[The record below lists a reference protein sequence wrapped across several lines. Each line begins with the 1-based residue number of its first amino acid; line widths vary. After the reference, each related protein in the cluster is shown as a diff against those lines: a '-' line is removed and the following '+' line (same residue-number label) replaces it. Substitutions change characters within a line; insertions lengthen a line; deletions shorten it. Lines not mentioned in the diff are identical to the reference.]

1 MDNCISHRRWPGEFA
16 RAMAR
21 VHTYVLAFVAAW
33 CTLMGQA
40 AWAQTTTTTT
50 LTVNLNP
57 VYVSQSV
64 TLTATVTGSSPT
76 GTVSFKDGATTL
88 ATVTLNTNGMASWSP
103 SFTNTGVH
111 NLTATY
117 NGNTSNATSTSAVL
131 DLTVNPKLDSTTA
144 LSVNLNPVYV
154 SQSVTLTATVTGSS
168 PTGTVSFKDGATTLA
183 TVTLN
188 TNGVAS
194 WSPSFTTTGVHN
206 LTATY
211 NGNTSNAASTS
222 AALDLTVNPKLD
234 STTALSANLNPV
246 YVSQSVTLTATVT
259 GSSPTGTVSFK
270 DGATTLATVTLNT
283 NGVASWSPSFTTT
296 GVHNLTATYN
306 GNTSNATSTSPVQAL
321 TVNPK
326 LQTST
331 ALVVSPNPINITQS
345 VTLTATVSGSTPTGT
360 VTFYDGASSIT
371 TLTLSSGTAS
381 TTRTFSTTGTHNLSA
396 VYTGDTSNATSTSA
410 AVGLPVNPAPTT
422 TTLSCPAS
430 TPVMSGISCA
440 VTVTAPT
447 NMSVI
452 VGQPVNIV
460 NNGATVASGTLAQV
474 SGSTGVYSA
483 TVALSGSA
491 PPLSAVGT
499 YTLLAQYPGTA
510 TTAASTSANVTVDVQ
525 RPAVGASTPPVVNYE
540 YDAQGNPTKTVQA
553 PASLALATTSTYDAL
568 NRRKDTTDARAGKTQ
583 FAYDGQDHLTQ
594 VTDPRNLVTQY
605 PRNGLGQA
613 TQLISPDT
621 GTASHT
627 YDEAGNLKTRTD
639 ARGVLA
645 TYSYDVLNRLTQLTY
660 SQGGQNQTLSWQ
672 YDLAGVPNSIG
683 RLGQA
688 THGQGSIA
696 YRYDAFGRMISKT
709 QQVNAATGAN
719 ATTLTHTV
727 GYEYDNVGRITAIT
741 YPSGAKLVLTYTNG
755 QLSALALAKD
765 AGSAAAPLV
774 SQIQWQPFGPVKAWQ
789 WEMAGG
795 PQLHERSYDTSGR
808 LVRYRLGGVLRD
820 LTYDAAD
827 RITSYQHQDA
837 ASAAAL
843 PELDQFFGYD
853 ALGRLTGINTA
864 TASWTIGYDAN
875 GNRTSVTLNGS
886 TSSYTTPS
894 TSNRLQS
901 VSNPARSFGYDASGN
916 TTADG
921 NYTST
926 YDLAGRLATL
936 TKAGVTTNYAYDNHG
951 QRVRKFSSTGASST
965 VIFVHDQDGQLLGEY
980 DSAGQVIREYV
991 WLGST
996 PVAVFMPDAASPGG
1010 VPIAYFIHADHID
1023 TPRVV
1028 VDRSNN
1034 VRWRWLAEPFG
1045 ATAAETDP
1053 SGFGAFAFNLRFPGQ
1068 YLDQESGLHYN
1079 YFRDYDAS
1087 IGRYVESDP
1096 IGLAGGI
1103 NTYGYVEGNPVSKVD
1118 PTGEFGIAGA
1128 IGAAGFNFGTQ
1139 FLTNLYLTDGDW
1151 RRALKCVDFGDVAV
1165 SGALGFVGP
1174 SFLSNVLG
1182 GKAGPAGLTA
1192 AQNRFIYL
1200 TQSLPAGFF
1209 LKKGT
1214 PPLRSGDD
1222 CECKGLTLGN
1232 LLGAFAH

>member
-1 MDNCISHRRWPGEFA
+1 
-16 RAMAR
+16 
-21 VHTYVLAFVAAW
+21 
-33 CTLMGQA
+33 
-40 AWAQTTTTTT
+40 
-50 LTVNLNP
+50 
-57 VYVSQSV
+57 
-64 TLTATVTGSSPT
+64 
-76 GTVSFKDGATTL
+76 
-88 ATVTLNTNGMASWSP
+88 
-103 SFTNTGVH
+103 
-111 NLTATY
+111 
-117 NGNTSNATSTSAVL
+117 
-131 DLTVNPKLDSTTA
+131 
-144 LSVNLNPVYV
+144 
-154 SQSVTLTATVTGSS
+154 
-168 PTGTVSFKDGATTLA
+168 
-183 TVTLN
+183 
-188 TNGVAS
+188 
-194 WSPSFTTTGVHN
+194 
-206 LTATY
+206 
-211 NGNTSNAASTS
+211 
-222 AALDLTVNPKLD
+222 
-234 STTALSANLNPV
+234 
-246 YVSQSVTLTATVT
+246 
-259 GSSPTGTVSFK
+259 
-270 DGATTLATVTLNT
+270 
-283 NGVASWSPSFTTT
+283 
-296 GVHNLTATYN
+296 
-306 GNTSNATSTSPVQAL
+306 
-321 TVNPK
+321 
-326 LQTST
+326 
-331 ALVVSPNPINITQS
+331 
-345 VTLTATVSGSTPTGT
+345 
-360 VTFYDGASSIT
+360 
-371 TLTLSSGTAS
+371 
-381 TTRTFSTTGTHNLSA
+381 
-396 VYTGDTSNATSTSA
+396 
-410 AVGLPVNPAPTT
+410 
-422 TTLSCPAS
+422 
-430 TPVMSGISCA
+430 
-440 VTVTAPT
+440 
-447 NMSVI
+447 
-452 VGQPVNIV
+452 
-460 NNGATVASGTLAQV
+460 
-474 SGSTGVYSA
+474 
-483 TVALSGSA
+483 
-491 PPLSAVGT
+491 
-499 YTLLAQYPGTA
+499 
-510 TTAASTSANVTVDVQ
+510 
-525 RPAVGASTPPVVNYE
+525 
-540 YDAQGNPTKTVQA
+540 
-553 PASLALATTSTYDAL
+553 
-568 NRRKDTTDARAGKTQ
+568 
-583 FAYDGQDHLTQ
+583 